1 MPEEVEDDDTYP
13 ASGLEDG
20 NTGGQTDVPDDA
32 DGDIEN
38 LVADPEPAQSHIAKI
53 FQGEAKAALNSIAA
67 CLSSENLEDEDKE
80 KFLQVLRN
88 LQEVIFETSRLGP

>member
-13 ASGLEDG
+13 ASDLEDG

-53 FQGEAKAALNSIAA
+53 FQGEAKAALNRIKRN
-67 CLSSENLEDEDKE
+67 SS
-80 KFLQVLRN
+80 KFYA
-88 LQEVIFETSRLGP
+88 IFKRLFLTVK